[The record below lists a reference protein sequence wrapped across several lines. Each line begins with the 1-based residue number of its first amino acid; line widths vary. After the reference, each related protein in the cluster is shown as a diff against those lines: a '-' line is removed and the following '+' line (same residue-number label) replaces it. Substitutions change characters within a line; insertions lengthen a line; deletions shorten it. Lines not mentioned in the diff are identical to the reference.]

1 MTNDLYIQP
10 ELNLFDEIYF
20 KEIKSDVDLIDKV
33 LKYLCKQKGKLL
45 RPKLAFY
52 TAKLLGDVN
61 DKTYTVASLIE
72 MIHVATLIHDD
83 IVDESNLRRG
93 WPTIG
98 RIWKNKLSI
107 LIGDYLFSRA
117 LTATVK
123 LKDIDSI
130 EILSNTSDRL
140 SKGEIFQI
148 QQSKR
153 KYMSEEQYIAM
164 IEDKTASLFS
174 ATCELSA
181 KTVTSNVE
189 NINLFKNFGKNFGIA
204 YQIQDDINDIIG
216 KTEDLGKPSNFDLKR
231 NMLTL
236 PFIYSINK
244 ISRNK
249 RGGFL
254 RDLKSLSKRNK
265 IQEIISIVD
274 EYNGLNYANQILDK
288 YLEDSKK
295 SISKFSDKDVLI
307 KFIDDIFYE
316 KK

>member
-1 MTNDLYIQP
+1 MAL
-10 ELNLFDEIYF
+10 
-20 KEIKSDVDLIDKV
+20 
-33 LKYLCKQKGKLL
+33 
-45 RPKLAFY
+45 Y
-52 TAKLLGDVN
+52 TAKILGDVN
-61 DKTYTVASLIE
+61 NKTYTVSSLVE

-83 IVDESNLRRG
+83 IVDESSLRRG

-98 RIWKNKLSI
+98 RVWKNKISV
-107 LIGDYLFSRA
+107 LIGDYLFSKA

-123 LKDIDSI
+123 LENLESI
-130 EILSNTSDRL
+130 KILSNASDRL
-140 SKGEIFQI
+140 SKGEIFQM
-148 QQSKR
+148 QQAK
-153 KYMSEEQYIAM
+153 KKHMSEEMYYSM
-164 IEDKTASLFS
+164 IKDKTASLFS

-181 KTVTSNVE
+181 MTASN
-189 NINLFKNFGKNFGIA
+189 NKLDIQLFKKFGESFGAA
-204 YQIQDDINDIIG
+204 YQIKDDINDIVG
-216 KTEDLGKPSNFDLKR
+216 KTEELGKPSNFDLKR

>member
-1 MTNDLYIQP
+1 MNKYIQSEI
-10 ELNLFDEIYF
+10 ELFEKKYF
-20 KEIKSDVDLIDKV
+20 KEIESGVDLIDKIV
-33 LKYLCKQKGKLL
+33 KYLCKKKGKLL
-45 RPKLAFY
+45 RPKLALY
-52 TAKLLGDVN
+52 TAKILGDVN
-61 DKTYTVASLIE
+61 NKTYTVSSLVE

-83 IVDESNLRRG
+83 IVDESSLRRG

-98 RIWKNKLSI
+98 RVWKNKISV
-107 LIGDYLFSRA
+107 LIGDYLFSKA

-123 LKDIDSI
+123 LENLESI
-130 EILSNTSDRL
+130 KILSNASDRL
-140 SKGEIFQI
+140 SKGEIFQM
-148 QQSKR
+148 QQAK
-153 KYMSEEQYIAM
+153 KKHMSEEMYYSM
-164 IEDKTASLFS
+164 IKDKTASLFS

-181 KTVTSNVE
+181 MTASN
-189 NINLFKNFGKNFGIA
+189 NKLDIQLFKKFGESFGAA
-204 YQIQDDINDIIG
+204 YQIKDDINDIVG
-216 KTEDLGKPSNFDLKR
+216 KTEELGKPSNFDLKR